1 MSWKCPEICFS
12 KNSGHP
18 TSIEWVCGKIKVS
31 HMDSRNS
38 TLFCM
43 FVLYSWKNKP
53 DKSDFVGIILGNWSK
68 AYYCLLYVLLVSKLE
83 AYDISRKDLIGPYSF
98 LLSKSK
104 ILHKFS
110 SQLLVQSQEDYFEFK
125 NISNNLRNGPVF
137 SLPQA
142 IFNNYGKT
150 GII

>member
-1 MSWKCPEICFS
+1 
-12 KNSGHP
+12 
-18 TSIEWVCGKIKVS
+18 
-31 HMDSRNS
+31 
-38 TLFCM
+38 M

-53 DKSDFVGIILGNWSK
+53 DKSDFAGIILVNWSK

-83 AYDISRKDLIGPYSF
+83 AYNSRKDLIGPYSF
-98 LLSKSK
+98 LLSKSN

-125 NISNNLRNGPVF
+125 NISDNLLNGPVF

>member
-1 MSWKCPEICFS
+1 
-12 KNSGHP
+12 
-18 TSIEWVCGKIKVS
+18 
-31 HMDSRNS
+31 MDSRNS

-53 DKSDFVGIILGNWSK
+53 DKSDFVGIILVNWSK

-83 AYDISRKDLIGPYSF
+83 AYNSSRKDLIGPYSF
-98 LLSKSK
+98 LLSKSN

-110 SQLLVQSQEDYFEFK
+110 GQLLVQSQEDYFEFK

-142 IFNNYGKT
+142 IFNNYGKI

>member
-1 MSWKCPEICFS
+1 
-12 KNSGHP
+12 
-18 TSIEWVCGKIKVS
+18 
-31 HMDSRNS
+31 MDSRNS

-83 AYDISRKDLIGPYSF
+83 AYNSSRKDLIGPYSF
-98 LLSKSK
+98 LLSKSN

-110 SQLLVQSQEDYFEFK
+110 GQLLVQSQEDYFEFK

-137 SLPQA
+137 SLPQV